1 MMAEQQ
7 KNHSHPD
14 LRNLALFSQGDLPL
28 KSRWRV
34 GRHVKRCPDCDHQV
48 LLFRSAQA
56 ELKHEAKT
64 ETLTGFEAIAD
75 WSRLEREMLGNIGV
89 GLAAARCIE
98 KVGRKRIILYRI
110 AFTLGLTG
118 LFIGGWLTH
127 IPWEQTDH
135 LFASLHRLV
144 TLERPSRPTGTILRT
159 TADGIAVG
167 AQGATLTIL
176 HPATAVV
183 SLSGPSAVSARYVD
197 DDTGEVTI
205 TKVYGQ

>member
-1 MMAEQQ
+1 MMAERQNQ
-7 KNHSHPD
+7 GHPNPSD
-14 LRNLALFSQGDLPL
+14 LALFSHGDLPL
-28 KSRWRV
+28 RARWGI
-34 GRHVKRCPDCDHQV
+34 GRHIRQCPDCERQV

-56 ELKHEAKT
+56 ELKHEAST

-75 WSRLEREMLGNIGV
+75 WPRLEREMLGNIGV

-98 KVGRKRIILYRI
+98 KVGHKRAILYRI
-110 AFTLGLTG
+110 AFALGLSG
-118 LFIGGWLTH
+118 LFVAGWVTH
-127 IPWEQTDH
+127 VPREQTDH
-135 LFASLHRLV
+135 LFASLQRLA
-144 TLERPSRPTGTILRT
+144 TLDRQPRSMGTVLRT
-159 TADGIAVG
+159 TPDGIAVG

-197 DDTGEVTI
+197 DDTGQVTI

>member
-1 MMAEQQ
+1 MMAE
-7 KNHSHPD
+7 KRNPGHSD
-14 LRNLALFSQGDLPL
+14 LADLALFSHGDLPL

-34 GRHVKRCPDCDHQV
+34 GRHVKRCPDCEQHV

-75 WSRLEREMLGNIGV
+75 WQRLEREMLGNIGV

-98 KVGRKRIILYRI
+98 NVGRKRTILYRI
-110 AFTLGLTG
+110 AFALGLTG
-118 LFIGGWLTH
+118 LFIAGWLTH
-127 IPWEQTDH
+127 IPREETDH

-144 TLERPSRPTGTILRT
+144 TLDRQPRPTGIVLRT
-159 TADGIAVG
+159 TPDGIAVG
-167 AQGATLTIL
+167 AQGSTLTIL
-176 HPATAVV
+176 HPATAIV
-183 SLSGPSAVSARYVD
+183 SLSGASAVSARYVD

>member
-1 MMAEQQ
+1 MMAERQNQ
-7 KNHSHPD
+7 GHPNAAD
-14 LRNLALFSQGDLPL
+14 LALFSHGDLPL
-28 KSRWRV
+28 KARWRV
-34 GRHVKRCPDCDHQV
+34 GRHIRRCPDCERQV
-48 LLFRSAQA
+48 LFFRSAQA
-56 ELKHEAKT
+56 ELKHEAST

-75 WSRLEREMLGNIGV
+75 WPRLEREMTGNIGV

-98 KVGRKRIILYRI
+98 NVGRKRTIIYRI
-110 AFTLGLTG
+110 AFALALSG
-118 LFIGGWLTH
+118 LFVAGWVTH
-127 IPWEQTDH
+127 IPREQTDH

-144 TLERPSRPTGTILRT
+144 TLDRQPRPTGTILRT